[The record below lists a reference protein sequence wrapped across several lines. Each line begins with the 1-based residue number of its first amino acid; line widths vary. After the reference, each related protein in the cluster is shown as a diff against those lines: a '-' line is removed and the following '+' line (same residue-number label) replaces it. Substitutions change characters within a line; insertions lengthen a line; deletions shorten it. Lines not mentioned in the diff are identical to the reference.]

1 MTTSEICPS
10 SASTS
15 RATGAAQ
22 PKASTARAK
31 RLPSLD
37 NLTLARKEGWRAFV
51 EAARRPQP
59 EMFSRVQ
66 LEALS
71 SRARAAYDRQRR
83 VWHANLPVIRTTQF
97 SEIYETIWDILD
109 SNMQD
114 GDRAKSAVGIEGPAS
129 IGKSIC
135 VQEFGREFHRREVAE
150 LGEYTSEGHERWPVC
165 RVGMTG
171 STGIKEFNRGL
182 LGFYNHAAAKRGTAA
197 QFADRALDCVLSC
210 ETRLLIV
217 DDLHFLRQ
225 RTTSTEISNQFKYIS
240 NEFPLTIIFVGIGLR
255 ARGLYS
261 DGSTTADNAAAIR
274 RRKSPNPPTGRD
286 EGILGQTGR
295 RTTAL
300 TMREFGIDDDQ
311 HRLEWRKLLL
321 SIEKQLVLA
330 DKHAGMLADDLSD
343 YLYARSSGRIGSL
356 TTLIARGCQRATR
369 SGHEKLD
376 RELLDAV
383 ANDAASEAIRSDL
396 QVALDAHRLISKPT
410 KNRRPNSAGGKRRGQ
425 PTSTIPKL

>member
-1 MTTSEICPS
+1 VTTASARRVPRSAAKAAGTRRS
-10 SASTS
+10 SAKPTPESDHS
-15 RATGAAQ
+15 ER
-22 PKASTARAK
+22 P
-31 RLPSLD
+31 PSLD

-51 EAARRPQP
+51 EAPRRPPP
-59 EMFSRVQ
+59 ESLSRTKLQ
-66 LEALS
+66 ALTAA
-71 SRARAAYDRQRR
+71 ARSEYDRQRR
-83 VWHANLPVIRTTQF
+83 IWHANLPTIRTTQF
-97 SEIYETIWDILD
+97 SEIYETLWDILD

-114 GDRAKSAVGIEGPAS
+114 GDKAKSAVGIEGPAG

-135 VQEFGREFHRREVAE
+135 VQEFGREFHRREIAE
-150 LGEYTSEGHERWPVC
+150 LGEYTSEGNERWPVC

-171 STGIKEFNRGL
+171 NTGMKEFNRGL
-182 LGFYNHAAAKRGTAA
+182 LGFYNHAATKRGTAA

-261 DGSTTADNAAAIR
+261 DGTTPADNAAAVR
-274 RRKSPNPPTGRD
+274 RRRSAHPPIGRE

-300 TMREFGIDDDQ
+300 TMREFSIDDDE

-330 DKHAGMLADDLSD
+330 DKHIGMLADDLSD

-383 ANDAASEAIRSDL
+383 PNDAASEAIRPDL
-396 QVALDAHRLISKPT
+396 QVAFDAHRLVSKPT
-410 KNRRPNSAGGKRRGQ
+410 KNRHPRSAGR
-425 PTSTIPKL
+425 S